1 MKLPHVIRL
10 GICLLAAGINHGMEA
25 MDIQCDAKGK
35 CLIDQ
40 REYPAIGFG
49 TYDLGEKCF
58 SSMENAA
65 KAGYQIID
73 TATFYNNFDAVG
85 KALQQYGRE
94 NFYVISKVGPDSLTH
109 DRLHADLAS
118 TLQQLQTTY
127 LDAYLVHWPN
137 SSVPIEET
145 LQAMEELRK
154 KNLIRHIGLSN
165 VTVNHLK
172 RALEVGVPIA
182 WVQNEMNPQ
191 FYDAELLE
199 FCQKHGIAFQAWA
212 PLNRGSSSSDPY
224 LTQLGNKYGK
234 TAAQIALRW
243 IIQNGSIPLPGS
255 RNKEHIFQNFAILDF
270 ELNQREM
277 DELNRKAKAGQRER
291 VLLSDGFGFSDE
303 FDFSYEE
310 CWPKRL

>member
-1 MKLPHVIRL
+1 M
-10 GICLLAAGINHGMEA
+10 
-25 MDIQCDAKGK
+25 
-35 CLIDQ
+35 
-40 REYPAIGFG
+40 
-49 TYDLGEKCF
+49 
-58 SSMENAA
+58 
-65 KAGYQIID
+65 
-73 TATFYNNFDAVG
+73 
-85 KALQQYGRE
+85 
-94 NFYVISKVGPDSLTH
+94 
-109 DRLHADLAS
+109 
-118 TLQQLQTTY
+118 
-127 LDAYLVHWPN
+127 
-137 SSVPIEET
+137 
-145 LQAMEELRK
+145 
-154 KNLIRHIGLSN
+154 
-165 VTVNHLK
+165 
-172 RALEVGVPIA
+172 GVPIA